1 MRRAAKVDRNQSEI
15 IQALRSVGPHVSVR
29 SLAGQGNGIPD
40 LICGIHGVTYLI
52 EVQDGAKVPSAQKLT
67 PDQQTFVATWT
78 GAPVVVLRSVE
89 AAVAWALHLHKE
101 GLCRK

>member
-1 MRRAAKVDRNQSEI
+1 MRRAAKVDRNQSVI
-15 IQALRSVGPHVSVR
+15 IAALRSVPGVSIR

-52 EVQDGAKVPSAQKLT
+52 EVKDGAKVPSAQKLT

-89 AAVAWALHLHKE
+89 AAVAWALQLHKE